1 MVTPKMV
8 SVIVFTAIRALVYRP
23 FQQMQEVSAKHDV
36 PPRPVEIVVTQ
47 PAALPILLEPRLI
60 HRACRDAS
68 GMSGWKGRAC
78 WMVRRYWGG
87 EARRGGPLAEGTWG
101 AEALVSINKSCVCR
115 LTPFTFQYSN
125 TEHLVC
131 ARGQLF

>member
-8 SVIVFTAIRALVYRP
+8 SVIIFTAIHAFVYRP

-60 HRACRDAS
+60 HRTCRDAS
-68 GMSGWKGRAC
+68 GMSGWNGEGLLDGEEILGGRSKE
-78 WMVRRYWGG
+78 RRASG
-87 EARRGGPLAEGTWG
+87 RRNLG
-101 AEALVSINKSCVCR
+101 C
-115 LTPFTFQYSN
+115 
-125 TEHLVC
+125 
-131 ARGQLF
+131 